1 MSKLPDCLPITVK
14 SGYNIQGST
23 EAIPRHFSAE
33 ERRYGYD
40 NLTKGVDV
48 SDELD
53 ALLREVDKKK
63 AELNVKTPLAPDA
76 EEAYQER
83 FLYDSIYHSN
93 AIEGN
98 KLTRDEVER
107 VLVHNEV
114 VAGKSLNDHVS
125 ILGYR
130 DAILLGQHYI
140 ANNTLITEHE
150 IKKLH
155 YKMLINKQ
163 DMSGEYRHYNLMIR
177 GHRPTSYEKV
187 PQKMLQL
194 CESRPSGTKHPIED
208 IAFFHLRLEKI
219 HPFGDGNGR
228 VGRLIINI
236 MLEQKGYPAIIIT
249 LDDRKN
255 YFEALN
261 AYDGLDGN
269 PRMGPMR
276 ILLAELVSR
285 QLDVLL
291 AL

>member
-1 MSKLPDCLPITVK
+1 VI
-14 SGYNIQGST
+14 
-23 EAIPRHFSAE
+23 
-33 ERRYGYD
+33 
-40 NLTKGVDV
+40 
-48 SDELD
+48 DELD
-53 ALLREVDKKK
+53 ALLREADKKK
-63 AELNVKTPLAPDA
+63 AELNLKPPFAPDA

-98 KLTRDEVER
+98 KLTRDEVEL
-107 VLVHNEV
+107 VLIKNEV
-114 VAGKSLNDHVS
+114 VAGKSFTDHVA

-130 DAILLGQHYI
+130 DAMLLGQHY
-140 ANNTLITEHE
+140 ASTNARITEHE

-155 YKMLINKQ
+155 YKMLIDQQ
-163 DMSGEYRHYNLMIR
+163 DVSGEYRHYNLMIH

-187 PQKMLQL
+187 PHKMLQL
-194 CESRPSGTKHPIED
+194 VEAKPSGTRHPIED

-236 MLEQKGYPAIIIT
+236 MLEQQGYPAIIVT
-249 LDDRKN
+249 LDDKKS

-269 PRMGPMR
+269 PRMEPMK
-276 ILLAELVSR
+276 ILLAQLVSR
-285 QLDVLL
+285 ELDSLL

>member
-1 MSKLPDCLPITVK
+1 MVV
-14 SGYNIQGST
+14 N
-23 EAIPRHFSAE
+23 
-33 ERRYGYD
+33 
-40 NLTKGVDV
+40 
-48 SDELD
+48 DELD

-63 AELNVKTPLAPDA
+63 AELNIRPQLAPDA

-83 FLYDSIYHSN
+83 FLYDSIYNSN

-98 KLTRDEVER
+98 KLTREEVER
-107 VLVHNEV
+107 VLVRNEV
-114 VAGKSLNDHVS
+114 VEGKSLTDHVS

-130 DAILLGQHYI
+130 DAILLGQRYVN
-140 ANNTLITEHE
+140 NNTLITEHE

-163 DMSGEYRHYNLMIR
+163 GMSGEYRHYNLMIS

-187 PQKMLQL
+187 PHKMLQL
-194 CESRPSGTKHPIED
+194 VESKPSGTRHPIED

-249 LDDRKN
+249 LDDRQN

-269 PRMGPMR
+269 PRMTPMKT
-276 ILLAELVSR
+276 LLAQLVSR
-285 QLDVLL
+285 QLDVML

>member
-1 MSKLPDCLPITVK
+1 VS
-14 SGYNIQGST
+14 
-23 EAIPRHFSAE
+23 E
-33 ERRYGYD
+33 E
-40 NLTKGVDV
+40 L
-48 SDELD
+48 E

-63 AELNVKTPLAPDA
+63 AELNMKLPLAPDV

-83 FLYDSIYHSN
+83 FLYDNIYHSN

-98 KLTRDEVER
+98 KLTREEVEFVLTKDEVI
-107 VLVHNEV
+107 
-114 VAGKSLNDHVS
+114 AGKLFSDHVA
-125 ILGYR
+125 ILGFR
-130 DAILLGQHYI
+130 DAMILGKRY
-140 ANNTLITEHE
+140 ADSNTLITEHE

-155 YKMLINKQ
+155 YKMLIDKQ
-163 DMSGEYRHYNLMIR
+163 DMSGEYRNYNLMIS

-187 PQKMLQL
+187 PRKMLEL
-194 CESRPSGTKHPIED
+194 VESKPSGTRHPIED
-208 IAFFHLRLEKI
+208 VAFFHLRLEKI

-249 LDDRKN
+249 FDDRKS
-255 YFEALN
+255 YFAALN

-269 PRMGPMR
+269 PQMKPMK
-276 ILLAELVSR
+276 ILLAQLVSR

>member
-1 MSKLPDCLPITVK
+1 
-14 SGYNIQGST
+14 
-23 EAIPRHFSAE
+23 
-33 ERRYGYD
+33 
-40 NLTKGVDV
+40 V

-53 ALLREVDKKK
+53 VLLREVDKKK
-63 AELNVKTPLAPDA
+63 AELGLKPQLAPDA

-83 FLYDSIYHSN
+83 FLFDSIYDSN

-107 VLVHNEV
+107 VLLNNEV
-114 VAGKSLNDHVS
+114 IPGKSLSDHVAV
-125 ILGYR
+125 LGYR
-130 DAILLGQHYI
+130 DAMLLGQRYAQDNTYI
-140 ANNTLITEHE
+140 SEHE

-155 YKMLINKQ
+155 YKMLIDQ
-163 DMSGEYRHYNLMIR
+163 QEVSGEYRHYNLMIH

-187 PQKMLQL
+187 PHKMLEL
-194 CESRPSGTKHPIED
+194 VEARPSGTKHPIED

-228 VGRLIINI
+228 VGRVIINI
-236 MLEQKGYPAIIIT
+236 MLKQQGYPAIIIK

-269 PRMGPMR
+269 PRVEPMQ
-276 ILLAELVSR
+276 ILLARLVYR
-285 QLDVLL
+285 QLEELSVL
-291 AL
+291 

>member
-1 MSKLPDCLPITVK
+1 
-14 SGYNIQGST
+14 
-23 EAIPRHFSAE
+23 
-33 ERRYGYD
+33 
-40 NLTKGVDV
+40 V

-53 ALLREVDKKK
+53 VLLREVDRKK
-63 AELNVKTPLAPDA
+63 AELGAKPQLAPDVKD
-76 EEAYQER
+76 AYQER

-107 VLVHNEV
+107 VLVNNEV
-114 VAGKSLNDHVS
+114 IPGKSFSDHVS

-130 DAILLGQHYI
+130 DAIVLGQRYV
-140 ANNTLITEHE
+140 NFNTRITEHE

-155 YKMLINKQ
+155 YKMLIDQ
-163 DMSGEYRHYNLMIR
+163 QEVSGEYRNYNLMIH

-187 PQKMLQL
+187 PYKILQL
-194 CESRPSGTKHPIED
+194 AETRPSDTKHPIED

-236 MLEQKGYPAIIIT
+236 MLEQQGYPAIIVT
-249 LDDRKN
+249 LDDRKS

-269 PRMGPMR
+269 PRMEPMEL
-276 ILLAELVSR
+276 LLAQLVDR
-285 QLDVLL
+285 QLDALL
-291 AL
+291 ALCDQT

>member
-1 MSKLPDCLPITVK
+1 M
-14 SGYNIQGST
+14 
-23 EAIPRHFSAE
+23 
-33 ERRYGYD
+33 
-40 NLTKGVDV
+40 

-53 ALLREVDKKK
+53 VLLREVDKKK
-63 AELNVKTPLAPDA
+63 AELGLKPQLAPDA

-83 FLYDSIYHSN
+83 FLFDSIYDSN

-107 VLVHNEV
+107 VLLNNEV
-114 VAGKSLNDHVS
+114 IPGKSLSDHVAV
-125 ILGYR
+125 LGYR
-130 DAILLGQHYI
+130 DAMLLGQRYAQDNTYI
-140 ANNTLITEHE
+140 SEHE

-155 YKMLINKQ
+155 YKMLIDQ
-163 DMSGEYRHYNLMIR
+163 QEVSGEYRHYNLMIH

-187 PQKMLQL
+187 PHKMLEL
-194 CESRPSGTKHPIED
+194 VEARPSGTKHPIED

-228 VGRLIINI
+228 VGRVIINI
-236 MLEQKGYPAIIIT
+236 MLKQQGYPAIIIK

-269 PRMGPMR
+269 PRVEPMQ
-276 ILLAELVSR
+276 ILLARLVYR
-285 QLDVLL
+285 QLEELSVL
-291 AL
+291 